1 MYIPKHTRMKNE
13 DEIYNF
19 IESNNFGIL
28 VTLNNSKITA
38 SHIPFMLQ
46 RVEGKYGKLYCHIA
60 KSNPQWKDISGEV
73 LVIFQGAH
81 KYISSGWYESDQ
93 TVPTW
98 NYLSVHVYGEL
109 NVIENRDEKYKIIN
123 ELVDHFEPDKNKY
136 SLDNLKSEYFENLLK
151 GIVAFKIVITSV
163 EGKEKLSQNHS
174 KQRQKI
180 VIDKLY
186 EIADTDSIIIADK
199 MKINLTI
206 DKKSETDF
214 PNIP

>member
-1 MYIPKHTRMKNE
+1 MYIPKHNRMKNE
-13 DEIYNF
+13 DGIYDF

-46 RVEGKYGKLYCHIA
+46 RGEGKYGELYCHIA
-60 KSNPQWKDISGEV
+60 KSNRQWKDISGEV

-93 TVPTW
+93 AVPTW

-123 ELVDHFEPDKNKY
+123 ELVDHFEPDKKKY

-199 MKINLTI
+199 MKINITI
-206 DKKSETDF
+206 DKKSKTDF